1 MHEIEQE
8 AYLLHSRPYRENQ
21 LLLEFITKQQGK
33 VSALSYVGRSAKS
46 IKKGLLQ
53 PFSPLKIVL
62 KGKSSLKNL
71 SRVEASQKSF
81 SYSGHYLFS
90 AFYLNELLVRLLGE
104 HIACEYLFNQYK
116 TSLEQLNLQ
125 QPLEV
130 ILRQF
135 EFVLLDELGVSLD
148 FSPVIETNTSHF
160 YYLAEEGF
168 IPVLNKLSLPRY
180 AREHLLVIA
189 QQTQATA
196 AEFQCYKMLMRQII
210 NQLLDGKP
218 LNSRKL
224 FR

>member
-1 MHEIEQE
+1 MQELEQE

-21 LLLEFITKQQGK
+21 LLLEFITEHNGK

-46 IKKGLLQ
+46 TKKGLLQ
-53 PFSPLKIVL
+53 PFTPLNIVL

-71 SRVEASQKSF
+71 SRVEAYQKSF
-81 SYSGHYLFS
+81 SYTGHYLFS

-104 HIACEYLFNQYK
+104 HIACEGLFHQYK
-116 TSLEQLNLQ
+116 NSLVALEHQHSLE
-125 QPLEV
+125 V
-130 ILRQF
+130 TLRKF
-135 EFVLLDELGVSLD
+135 EYVLLNELGVSLD
-148 FSPVIETNTSHF
+148 FSLVVETSASHF

-168 IPVLNKLSLPRY
+168 IPALNKLSLPRY

-196 AEFQCYKMLMRQII
+196 EEFQCYKILMRQII

-218 LNSRKL
+218 LHSRKL

>member
-21 LLLEFITKQQGK
+21 LLLEFITEHSGK
-33 VSALSYVGRSAKS
+33 VSALSYVGRSGKS

-62 KGKSSLKNL
+62 KGKSSLKHL
-71 SRVEASQKSF
+71 SRVEASKK
-81 SYSGHYLFS
+81 SYSYTGHYLFS

-104 HIACEYLFNQYK
+104 HIVCEALFYQYQS
-116 TSLEQLNLQ
+116 SLIELDQ
-125 QPLEV
+125 QKPLEA
-130 ILRQF
+130 ILRKF
-135 EFVLLDELGVSLD
+135 EFELLDELGVSLD
-148 FSPVIETNTSHF
+148 FSTVSENSASHY
-160 YYLAEEGF
+160 YYLPEEGF
-168 IPVLNKLSLPRY
+168 IPALNKLSLPRY
-180 AREHLLVIA
+180 AREHLLVIS

-196 AEFQCYKMLMRQII
+196 EEFQCYKILMRQII